1 MAAAFTKSFLSFILL
16 IVFSSWQRFDQ
27 PEMKAFDEPLYRLML
42 EQVESNGLWENRRQ
56 PVEIRVDPRPLE
68 KSRAFLEELAFA
80 QIEESELERYIQLI
94 IEFEVIPA
102 DIEED
107 YICEGT
113 GGMPPPPRPGE
124 PYEPPVIP
132 EHCKEIGRNFVTI
145 AFAVPRLEKE
155 TASRE
160 GNVEGIKLRYVV
172 RAVEISSYTIAIYD
186 LVFDLKEDHRWEFI
200 QKEEIFMVMS

>member
-1 MAAAFTKSFLSFILL
+1 MVATFTKSFLSFIPL

-113 GGMPPPPRPGE
+113 SGMPPPPRPGE
-124 PYEPPVIP
+124 PYGPPVIP
-132 EHCKEIGRNFVTI
+132 EHCKEIGNFVTI
-145 AFAVPRLEKE
+145 AFAVPRLKKA
-155 TASRE
+155 TASHE
-160 GNVEGIKLRYVV
+160 ENVEDKKSRYIV
-172 RAVEISSYTIAIYD
+172 RAMEISSYTMAIYD

-200 QKEEIFMVMS
+200 QKEEIFMVIS